1 MGKYGIFDI
10 VGPIMIGP
18 SSSHTAGAVRIGLMA
33 GQLTGYDPAEIRLQF
48 HGALAEVYHT
58 HFTDAGVLAGLMGF
72 QVDDE
77 RIPQAF
83 EIAKGR
89 GIAVQCEKVKIPG
102 AHPSTIIIIQKGRD
116 GSSSTVRSKT
126 IGGGNIVVE
135 EINGYPVEMTGDH
148 HEILFMGRSGKKT
161 SLLLGS
167 KWKSLISREGVSFQF
182 QSDTVS
188 IEEATEAA
196 RSFSKIGRAFYF
208 RPIIEGKGFGLDF
221 FDRAEDLIHEAER
234 SGLSI
239 GQTVIEYEK
248 KNTGQEEEWVQLRMQ
263 RCLDVMREAGYQGI
277 SQIQKTVGGLVS
289 GDAPRLEQARAR
301 GQTLSGPALVRATA
315 LALGAAEVN
324 AALGRVVACPTA
336 GSCGVLGGV
345 VVAIAEEKGLPDPKV
360 VEALFA
366 AAGMGL
372 IIAEHSMISGAMGG
386 CQAECGVAS
395 AMAAAALV
403 ELAGGTPEQ
412 FGHAVAISLKNIL
425 GLVCDPVAGLV
436 EVPCIK
442 RNAGA
447 VANAF
452 IAADMA
458 LSGICSV
465 IPPDEVIVAL
475 KEVGELMDP
484 RLRDTLGAG
493 LSKTA
498 TAQKIKE
505 QIYGRKIF

>member
-33 GQLTGYDPAEIRLQF
+33 GQLTGYDPVEIRLQF
-48 HGALAEVYHT
+48 HGSLAEVYHT

-72 QVDDE
+72 QVHDE
-77 RIPQAF
+77 RIRHAF
-83 EIAKGR
+83 DLAKEK
-89 GIAVQCEKVKIPG
+89 GIPVQCEKVNIPG
-102 AHPSTIIIIQKGRD
+102 AHPSTIIVIQKNRD
-116 GSSSTVRSKT
+116 GSVGSVRSKT
-126 IGGGNIVVE
+126 IGGGNIVIE
-135 EINGYPVEMTGDH
+135 EINGYSVEMTGDH
-148 HEILFMGRSGKKT
+148 HEILFIGGSGGKAT
-161 SLLLGS
+161 ALLGP
-167 KWKSLISREGVSFQF
+167 KWKRFLSKEGVSIQF
-182 QSDTVS
+182 RSDAVS
-188 IEEATEAA
+188 IEEATQAI
-196 RSFSKIGRAFYF
+196 RSLSTLGLALYF
-208 RPIIEGKGFGLDF
+208 RPIIEGKGFGFDF
-221 FDRAEDLIHEAER
+221 FDRIEDLLHEAER
-234 SGLSI
+234 SGMSV

-248 KNTGQEEEWVQLRMQ
+248 KNTGQEEEWVRLRMK
-263 RCLDVMREAGYQGI
+263 RCLDVMREAGVQGI
-277 SQIQKTVGGLVS
+277 SQVQKTVGGLVS
-289 GDAPRLEQARAR
+289 GDAPRLEQARAAGR
-301 GQTLSGPALVRATA
+301 TLSGSALVRATA

-324 AALGRVVACPTA
+324 AALGRIVACPTA

-403 ELAGGTPEQ
+403 ELGGGTPEQ
-412 FGHAVAISLKNIL
+412 SGQSVAIALKNIL

-452 IAADMA
+452 ISADMA
-458 LSGICSV
+458 LSGIRSV
-465 IPPDEVIVAL
+465 IPPDEVIAAL

-484 RLRDTLGAG
+484 KLRDTLGAG
-493 LSKTA
+493 LSKTP
-498 TAQKIKE
+498 TAQKIE
-505 QIYGRKIF
+505 ERIYGKKIF